1 MANDK
6 KDGVNID
13 KTYGRLCK
21 TPKEK
26 FISDLEEQLEEL
38 KEYVVTEPEDI
49 REYVKKIVPTY
60 HPELA
65 GENK

>member
-21 TPKEK
+21 TPKKE
-26 FISDLEEQLEEL
+26 FISEFN
-38 KEYVVTEPEDI
+38 I
-49 REYVKKIVPTY
+49 RENGLTNSEVEERLHHYGHNEVTQKKP
-60 HPELA
+60 
-65 GENK
+65 KK